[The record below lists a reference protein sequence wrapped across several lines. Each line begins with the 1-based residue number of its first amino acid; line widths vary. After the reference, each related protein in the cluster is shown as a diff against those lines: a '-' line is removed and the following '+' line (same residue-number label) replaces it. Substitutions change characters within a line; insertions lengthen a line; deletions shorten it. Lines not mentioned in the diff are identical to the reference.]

1 MIKSQSRKGHERVN
15 KKVVYYHELRKFIKS
30 KKMTFK
36 RYAHE
41 VLHILPMTLTH
52 KFAGRIGF
60 TMDDIINTK
69 NYFNLSPS
77 QVDSFFFHEHIK

>member
-1 MIKSQSRKGHERVN
+1 MNKRK
-15 KKVVYYHELRKFIKS
+15 VYYDDLRKFIKS

-36 RYAHE
+36 RYADE

-60 TMDDIINTK
+60 TMDDIVRTRD
-69 NYFNLSPS
+69 YFHLSPS
-77 QVDSFFFHEHIK
+77 QVDRFFFHEHIKR